1 MIQKSLWI
9 CCGSMPAPVLH
20 TENRSSPTLSRVVLR
35 SISRRRASTPMPL
48 MLFLKI
54 LEVCLAPRDAQIYL
68 SASASIVPIL
78 RASCRLFPNHCVGD
92 AAGGS

>member
-1 MIQKSLWI
+1 MIRKSSWI

-20 TENRSSPTLSRVVLR
+20 AENRSFPTLSRVR
-35 SISRRRASTPMPL
+35 TISRRRASTPMPL

-54 LEVCLAPRDAQIYL
+54 LELCLAPRGAQIYL